1 MAAIAIVPLV
11 TKTISLGKNT
21 TFTVLIVQG
30 LHIRLSL
37 IYICLFIIIFSRP
50 SGIESYIRFIC
61 VDRISDKKAEGP
73 EQSKKLESVT

>member
-11 TKTISLGKNT
+11 TKTKSQCKNV
-21 TFTVLIVQG
+21 TFTVLIIQG

-50 SGIESYIRFIC
+50 SGIES
-61 VDRISDKKAEGP
+61 
-73 EQSKKLESVT
+73 

>member
-21 TFTVLIVQG
+21 TFTVLIVQS

-50 SGIESYIRFIC
+50 SGIES
-61 VDRISDKKAEGP
+61 
-73 EQSKKLESVT
+73 

>member
-30 LHIRLSL
+30 LHIRISL
-37 IYICLFIIIFSRP
+37 IYICLFIT
-50 SGIESYIRFIC
+50 
-61 VDRISDKKAEGP
+61 DLP
-73 EQSKKLESVT
+73 ELSHKVHLC

>member
-37 IYICLFIIIFSRP
+37 IYICLFITIFNRP
-50 SGIESYIRFIC
+50 SGIES
-61 VDRISDKKAEGP
+61 
-73 EQSKKLESVT
+73 